1 MPGIDAMSWPAGE
14 GAAGGGLAGVQ
25 WPIAACSGG
34 QSGSVTTGVAGAAG
48 WFMPGIADMSWPAWG
63 SLGVGVGG
71 VDPAGVQCPIAAC
84 SGGQSGVATGNV
96 GLRAALLAGFA
107 FGFTVRAAGFAFGLT
122 LAGMA
127 MPGML
132 E

>member
-1 MPGIDAMSWPAGE
+1 M
-14 GAAGGGLAGVQ
+14 
-25 WPIAACSGG
+25 
-34 QSGSVTTGVAGAAG
+34 
-48 WFMPGIADMSWPAWG
+48 
-63 SLGVGVGG
+63 
-71 VDPAGVQCPIAAC
+71 
-84 SGGQSGVATGNV
+84 ATGNV